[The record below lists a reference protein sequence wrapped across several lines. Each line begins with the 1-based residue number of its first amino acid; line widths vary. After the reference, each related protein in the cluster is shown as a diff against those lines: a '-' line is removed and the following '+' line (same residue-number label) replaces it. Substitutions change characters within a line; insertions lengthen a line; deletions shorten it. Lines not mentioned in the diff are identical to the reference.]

1 MQVATEP
8 PGRLLLSTVLLAGVS
23 AISASAIFIRMADAP
38 GVSTALWRS
47 LFAASMMGAI
57 VVGGRYLRRTPWP
70 TLTRRDAVVCALGG
84 IFLGLHFWSWM
95 TSLEYTTVASS
106 VLFVTMNPIFVG
118 VLAPFVTKDRVTW
131 RLWAGILLAVSGS
144 LVVGYDDL
152 ATGPSTSLLGNGL
165 ALLGAAAGSCYLLAG
180 RVARRRVP
188 LDVYA
193 TATNATSAM
202 LLLPAV
208 LLTGAPL
215 TGFEPATWGWF
226 FLIALIPQLVG
237 HNSLVWALK
246 HVSAP
251 VVALVILAEPLG
263 SGALAW
269 MVFDERPTGTKLLGA
284 AILLAGIFL
293 ASLKAKRPPTPS
305 QTT

>member
-1 MQVATEP
+1 VQVDPAP
-8 PGRLLLSTVLLAGVS
+8 PSRLVLGGVLLAGVS

-47 LFAASMMGAI
+47 IFAAVMMGLI
-57 VVGGRYLRRTPWP
+57 VLIGRVVRPRRWP
-70 TLTRRDAVVCALGG
+70 DLTWRDAMVCVLGG

-118 VLAPFVTKDRVTW
+118 LLAPFVTKDRVTW
-131 RLWAGILLAVSGS
+131 RLWAGILLAVAGS

-180 RVARRRVP
+180 RIARRRVP
-188 LDVYA
+188 LDLYA
-193 TATNATSAM
+193 TATNTTSAA

-215 TGFEPATWGWF
+215 TGFTDATWGWF
-226 FLIALIPQLVG
+226 FLIALIPQLIG

-269 MVFDERPTGTKLLGA
+269 AVFDERPTGTKLLGA
-284 AILLAGIFL
+284 SILLAGIFL
-293 ASLKAKRPPTPS
+293 ASLKQSGNPS
-305 QTT
+305 PS